1 MAFMPGASD
10 SSWRAAAEAMWSNG
24 RRCGDGVDDTRRSG
38 EAAVDLGDDCTKAAA
53 AGGRLNPFAT
63 GVTSDDPTPNNVVN
77 LMMDVVAF
85 RL

>member
-38 EAAVDLGDDCTKAAA
+38 LGDDCTKAAA

-63 GVTSDDPTPNNVVN
+63 GVRSDDPTANNVVN